1 MNRKLMQLK
10 WIIVSIT
17 FLVGKVCVYAQ
28 DGETLYKTN
37 CAACHNIEG
46 TPLMGPNLKNVTQVR
61 SKTWVKQFIANPSQM
76 YESGDAQAKAIID
89 EYKGVTMP
97 AFSFS
102 DQQLEA
108 IISYIDAQ
116 GGTKTSVTR
125 ADTTRVKSD
134 SFKLL
139 KEDRY
144 SIHRGFELFAGKIP
158 FQHRGSSCISCHNAN
173 YDDFTQGGTMSRD
186 LTHVYSRMNKNETAL
201 RSVIQS
207 MPFPA
212 MAEAYKKHPLTA
224 DEIEYLVLFLKHVD
238 SIGQPTSLDHS
249 FVLTGITAAGLLVI
263 LLAIL
268 YRRGKI
274 RSVNFYIH
282 ARQERKNE

>member
-1 MNRKLMQLK
+1 MRLNR
-10 WIIVSIT
+10 IIVSIA
-17 FLVGKVCVYAQ
+17 FLLWKVCVYAQ
-28 DGETLYKTN
+28 DGEALYKTN

-46 TPLMGPNLKNVTQVR
+46 SPLMGPNLKNVTQIR
-61 SKTWVKQFIANPSQM
+61 SKTWIKEFITNSAQM
-76 YESGDAQAKAIID
+76 YEKGDAQAKAIID

-116 GGTKTSVTR
+116 SGTKTLVTLT
-125 ADTTRVKSD
+125 DTTKVKSD
-134 SFKLL
+134 SIKVL

-144 SIHRGFELFAGKIP
+144 SINRGFELFSGKIP
-158 FQHRGSSCISCHNAN
+158 FQQRGSSCISCHNAS
-173 YDDFTQGGTMSRD
+173 YDGFTRGGTMARD
-186 LTHVYSRMNKNETAL
+186 LTHVYSRMNKNEAAL

-212 MAEAYKKHPLTA
+212 MAMAYKQHPLTT

-238 SIGQPTSLDHS
+238 STSQPTRLDHD
-249 FVLTGITAAGLLVI
+249 FVLVGITAAGLLVI
-263 LLAIL
+263 LLTIL

-282 ARQERKNE
+282 A